1 MLQWKWMC
9 KYLFGISCF
18 GHKDRT
24 KNTYPEVEL
33 MKYIVILLLF
43 FVKSY
48 TVFHCVSVPFYIP
61 TNKCTRAPTSLCSGQ
76 TVTVFFFFDS
86 SFRNNNNNC

>member
-43 FVKSY
+43 VVKSY
-48 TVFHCVSVPFYIP
+48 TVFHSV
-61 TNKCTRAPTSLCSGQ
+61 CTILHSHQQVYKDSNFSLFWSNSYYFL
-76 TVTVFFFFDS
+76 FFW
-86 SFRNNNNNC
+86 